1 MHVRSRSTRRWWGVG
16 TLLLAL
22 LALLSAAR
30 CVLTMIYL
38 GFEFR
43 AELNPIR
50 TPASYYVFIE
60 GGSAPFTSA
69 AVALAVAA
77 LAVLVGMT
85 WAGAHV
91 SGRPSVLFGVWSLCL
106 VLAAMFPTDNSP
118 DITSFS
124 GWVHQFAGAGI
135 LLLLSF
141 AGLAA
146 APRLA
151 ESPGWEPVV
160 GIVRVLS
167 ICAGVL
173 TAMYLVFRV
182 VEFAPDLFA
191 AIGIVDVG
199 GALQRASM
207 GFQIGVVV
215 ALAWHLMRVSWQS
228 LRTVAPEPAHAGETP
243 AIRLGEP
250 PATC

>member
-1 MHVRSRSTRRWWGVG
+1 MYEDSRSVRRWWGVG
-16 TLLLAL
+16 TLLLAV

-30 CVLTMIYL
+30 CVITMIYL

-43 AELNPIR
+43 AEIDPIR
-50 TPASYYVFIE
+50 TPASYYVFVE

-85 WAGAHV
+85 WAGAHL
-91 SGRPSVLFGVWSLCL
+91 SGRPTVLFGVWSLCL
-106 VLAAMFPTDNSP
+106 VLAAVFPTDNTP

-124 GWVHQFAGAGI
+124 GWIHQFAGAGI

-151 ESPGWEPVV
+151 ESPAWEPVV

-167 ICAGVL
+167 IGAGVL
-173 TAMYLVFRV
+173 TATYLATRIVQFV
-182 VEFAPDLFA
+182 PGLAE
-191 AIGIVDVG
+191 AIGASDVG

-207 GFQIGVVV
+207 AFQIGVVV
-215 ALAWHLMRVSWQS
+215 ALAAHLMRVSWLA
-228 LRTVAPEPAHAGETP
+228 LRRDGAPESEPAMP
-243 AIRLGEP
+243 LGEP